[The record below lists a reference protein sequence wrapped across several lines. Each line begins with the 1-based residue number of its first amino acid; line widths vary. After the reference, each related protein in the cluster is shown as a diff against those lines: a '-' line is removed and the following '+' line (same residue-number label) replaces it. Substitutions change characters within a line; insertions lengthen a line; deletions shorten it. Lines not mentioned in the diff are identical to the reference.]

1 VVIQQ
6 TMSNRV
12 DDMER
17 GPSPRG
23 IRFEVILGSILLAFG
38 LFALPALIYLAGIT
52 LLGPYLEN
60 GRGDS
65 IALFYKNFFA
75 DLAAPSVRA
84 WLIAVGPLLV
94 IALFRLAFIA
104 HRGAAEADP
113 PPRER
118 DPPRRPQ
125 PVSRPTPARSAKAPA
140 SGRGGR
146 RVEPRIGG
154 D

>member
-1 VVIQQ
+1 MIEQ
-6 TMSNRV
+6 TMSNR

-17 GPSPRG
+17 GPSPGG
-23 IRFEVILGSILLAFG
+23 IRFEIILGSILLAFG

-60 GRGDS
+60 AQGNN
-65 IALFYKNFFA
+65 IALFYKSFFA
-75 DLAAPSVRA
+75 DLAAPSARA

-104 HRGAAEADP
+104 HRGAADADP
-113 PPRER
+113 PPRIP
-118 DPPRRPQ
+118 PPRRAQ
-125 PVSRPTPARSAKAPA
+125 PVSRAAPPRGGKAPA